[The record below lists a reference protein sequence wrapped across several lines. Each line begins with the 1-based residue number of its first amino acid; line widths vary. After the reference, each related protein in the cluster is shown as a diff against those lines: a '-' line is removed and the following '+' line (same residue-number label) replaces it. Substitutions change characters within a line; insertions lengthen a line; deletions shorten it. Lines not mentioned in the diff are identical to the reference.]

1 MNDINLLYVSIDA
14 AAVTLQILL
23 AAQLVRQAP
32 NYRVAFLILFLTA
45 GVISYVISA
54 RDDYGVLVDVGY
66 RLDLGALHPLFNLLR
81 NATGGAFMLLC
92 HIIFKDGRPLP
103 RLLIALWILQI
114 FLEEPLHWL
123 VGSDFGSDTARL
135 LVFEALPSILQL
147 LFLSFSL
154 YWLLSNRDADLVM
167 SRRRARVI
175 IIVIYAVQVV
185 ASLAVERIAFGFGW
199 VPIDWQY
206 PIHVLLIFASLPFMA
221 MLLFASTSPN
231 TPIVLGAKRNVT
243 SEPSHAPPAENTEVA
258 RIRAAFEEE
267 HIYRQAGLSVHDLAQ
282 HLALPE
288 YRLRNLIHQHM
299 GYRNFNA
306 LLHHYRLAEVCEAL
320 ENPEQNN
327 TPVLTLALS
336 AGYQS
341 INPFNRAFRELKQTT
356 PTEYRRTSQI
366 VVDSSNSTP
375 DPENGATP

>member
-14 AAVTLQILL
+14 AAVTLNVLL
-23 AAQLVRQAP
+23 AAQLMRQAP
-32 NYRVAFLILFLTA
+32 NFRVAMLILVLCT
-45 GVISYVISA
+45 GVISYIISA
-54 RDDYGVLVDVGY
+54 RDDYGVLVDLGY
-66 RLDLGALHPLFNLLR
+66 RLDLGALHPVFNILR

-92 HIIFKDGRPLP
+92 YTIFRDGKPLP
-103 RLLIALWILQI
+103 RALIALWIVQI
-114 FLEEPLHWL
+114 FVEEPLHWF
-123 VGSDFGSDTARL
+123 VGPDFGSDTARL
-135 LVFEALPSILQL
+135 LLFEALPSILQVT
-147 LFLSFSL
+147 FLSFSL
-154 YWLLSNRDADLVM
+154 YWLLSKRDADLVM
-167 SRRRARVI
+167 PRRRARVL
-175 IIVIYAVQVV
+175 IVIFYSIQAV
-185 ASLAVERIAFGFGW
+185 ASLLVERVAFGFVW
-199 VPIDWQY
+199 VPYSWQY
-206 PIHVLLIFASLPFMA
+206 EIHVLMVFLSLPFVALLIFASM
-221 MLLFASTSPN
+221 SPN
-231 TPIVLGAKRNVT
+231 TAIVLGAKRKHPAE
-243 SEPSHAPPAENTEVA
+243 SAPAPPAENAEVA

-267 HIYRQAGLSVHDLAQ
+267 HIYRQAGLSVRDLAQ

-320 ENPEQNN
+320 ENPEQNT

-356 PTEYRRTSQI
+356 PTEYRRASQT

-375 DPENGATP
+375 DPENGVTS